1 MTKKK
6 VRFGEKG
13 RAGVEYVGDLPYE
26 HRGECTG
33 VNYVWNDRRPSVWVD
48 KRDLP
53 ALVKAA
59 GRENLS
65 SDDIEAKK
73 KAPVQKKAA
82 VKSKSEGGND
92 GQL

>member
-1 MTKKK
+1 MTKSR

-65 SDDIEAKK
+65 SDDIEAKR
-73 KAPVQKKAA
+73 APVQKKA

>member
-1 MTKKK
+1 MAKKK

-13 RAGVEYVGDLPYE
+13 RVGVEYVGDLPYE
-26 HRGECTG
+26 HRGGCTG
-33 VNYVWNDRRPSVWVD
+33 VNYVWNERRPSVWVD

-73 KAPVQKKAA
+73 KTPVKKT
-82 VKSKSEGGND
+82 VKKSKPEEVKNE
-92 GQL
+92 QL